1 MKIKQLTLGP
11 IEENTYVVSDTNGE
25 AVIIDCGCWN
35 EREWKIVQDYIQTN
49 QLLVTR
55 LLNTHL
61 HFDHALGHRF
71 VLRDY
76 GLKAE
81 AAAADFFLY
90 EGMKEQLERLL
101 GPHFAYKM
109 DLSFTH
115 AIGTPL
121 EDGQQISI
129 GSSVLQVIATPGHTP
144 GGLCFYNKEDA
155 TLISG
160 DTLFQGSIGRTDLE
174 GGNYP
179 TLVKSITER
188 LLTLPPNTIVYPGHG
203 PSTTIEHEL
212 NYNPYL

>member
-1 MKIKQLTLGP
+1 MRIKQITLGP
-11 IEENTYVVSDTNGE
+11 IEENTYIVNDANGE
-25 AVIIDCGCWN
+25 AALIDCGCWN
-35 EREWKIVQDYIQTN
+35 EREWMIVQDYVQTN
-49 QLLVTR
+49 HLRIIR

-61 HFDHALGHRF
+61 HFDHSLGHRF

-90 EGMKEQLERLL
+90 ENMKEQLERLL
-101 GPHFAYKM
+101 GPHFADKM

-115 AIGTPL
+115 ALGTPL
-121 EDGQQISI
+121 EDGQEIHI
-129 GSSVLQVIATPGHTP
+129 GSGVLQVIATPGHTP
-144 GGLCFYNKEDA
+144 GGVCFYDEEDA
-155 TLISG
+155 VLLSG

-174 GGNYP
+174 GGDYA
-179 TLVKSITER
+179 TLVKSITKR
-188 LLTLPPNTIVYPGHG
+188 LLNLPPQTIVHAGHG